1 MAEPVSSPGVAVGPC
16 TDAAAWDAY
25 VADHADASGYHL
37 WAWRTVFED
46 VFHHRAHYAA
56 ATRDGRLVGVLP
68 LVLFESWLF
77 GRFVVSVPFLN
88 YGGVV
93 ADDQVAANALVAYA
107 GAVARAH
114 RASHVELRH
123 DRRRFP
129 ALAAKEHKVA
139 MTLALPPT
147 VEALWQALDR
157 KVRNQVRKAEKSG
170 LSIVAGGREH
180 LDEFYDVFAVNM
192 RDLGTPVY
200 PPRLFETVLKTFP
213 DRTRLV
219 IVRSGDRPVAG
230 GLTWRW
236 RTRTEV
242 PWASSLREF
251 NHVSPN
257 NLLYWTIL
265 QHAIGDGSTWLD
277 FGRST
282 PNEGTYH
289 FKKQWG
295 AGPAPLCWEYDVV
308 DGRLPDQSPKN
319 PRFSL
324 AIRAWQHL
332 PVDLATAIGPHIVRS
347 IP

>member
-1 MAEPVSSPGVAVGPC
+1 MHEAPSSTALAVDVC
-16 TDAAAWDAY
+16 TDPAAWDAY
-25 VADHADASGYHL
+25 VEAHPDSSGYHL

-56 ATRDGRLVGVLP
+56 ATRDGRIVGVLP
-68 LVLFESWLF
+68 MVLFDSWVF

-93 ADDQVAANALVAYA
+93 ADDDAAGEALVAYA
-107 GAVARAH
+107 GQLARTH

-129 ALAAKEHKVA
+129 ALAPKEHKVA
-139 MTLALPPT
+139 MTLPLPAS
-147 VEALWQALDR
+147 VDALWQALDR

-170 LSIVAGGREH
+170 LTTVSGGRAL

-213 DRTRLV
+213 DRARLV
-219 IVRSGDRPVAG
+219 IVRSGERPVAG

-251 NHVSPN
+251 NHLSPN

-265 QHAIGDGSTWLD
+265 QNAIADGSAVLD

-282 PNEGTYH
+282 PNEGTFH

-295 AGPAPLCWEYDVV
+295 AGPVPLCWEYDVV
-308 DGRLPDQSPKN
+308 SGRLPDQSPKN
-319 PRFSL
+319 PKFSF
-324 AIRAWQHL
+324 AIQAWQQL
-332 PVDLATAIGPHIVRS
+332 PVSLATALGPHIVRS